1 VPYRVQNNT
10 SACPNTKKEGAALEA
25 LVDGV
30 VEVRFIGFDE
40 EDSDDRLF
48 AIHFRIDG
56 ADLVW
61 VAEDIFVDPAG
72 FYMD

>member
-1 VPYRVQNNT
+1 
-10 SACPNTKKEGAALEA
+10 LEA